1 MSPRRKRRDG
11 MRLVIVEVP
20 SRDAGLDAL
29 DRLRAAQ
36 DEGRITVEDAAL
48 VYRDA
53 DRSVKVHQTRDAGAG
68 IGAMRGGLVG
78 LAVGIIAAPAVVL
91 ATAAGAGV
99 GAVAAKLRDGG
110 VNDAMLRRLGD
121 LLEGREAAVV
131 VLADEASA
139 QVLTDRIDELAGRGA
154 ALDYEVLPPEAQDL
168 IREAIEQ
175 GLGTG

>member
-1 MSPRRKRRDG
+1 MPGRREG
-11 MRLVIVEVP
+11 MRLVIVAVP
-20 SRDAGLDAL
+20 SRAVGMEAL
-29 DRLRAAQ
+29 DRLRAAE
-36 DEGRITVEDAAL
+36 DEGRLDVEDAAL

-53 DRSVKVHQTRDAGAG
+53 DRSVKLHQTRDAGAG
-68 IGAMRGGLVG
+68 VGAMRGGLVG

-91 ATAAGAGV
+91 AAAAGAGV
-99 GAVAAKLRDGG
+99 GALAAKWRDHGID
-110 VNDAMLRRLGD
+110 NAMLERLGD

-139 QVLTDRIDELAGRGA
+139 DLLTARVAELVDGGA
-154 ALDYEVLPPEAQDL
+154 ELDYEVVPPEAQDL

>member
-1 MSPRRKRRDG
+1 MAGRREG
-11 MRLVIVEVP
+11 MRLVIVAVP
-20 SRDAGLDAL
+20 SRAVGMEAL
-29 DRLRAAQ
+29 DRLRAAE
-36 DEGRITVEDAAL
+36 DEGRLDVEDAAL

-53 DRSVKVHQTRDAGAG
+53 DRSLKLHQTRDAGAG
-68 IGAMRGGLVG
+68 VGAMRGGLVG

-91 ATAAGAGV
+91 AAAAGAGV
-99 GAVAAKLRDGG
+99 GALAAKWRDHGID
-110 VNDAMLRRLGD
+110 NAMLERLGD

-139 QVLTDRIDELAGRGA
+139 DLLTARVAELVDGGA
-154 ALDYEVLPPEAQDL
+154 ELDYEVVPPEAQDL

>member
-1 MSPRRKRRDG
+1 MRRGERGG
-11 MRLVIVEVP
+11 MRLVIVDMP

-36 DEGRITVEDAAL
+36 DEGRLHLEDAAL
-48 VYRDA
+48 VFREA

-68 IGAMRGGLVG
+68 IGAMRGGLIG
-78 LAVGIIAAPAVVL
+78 LAVGIVAAPAVLL

-99 GAVAAKLRDGG
+99 GAVAAKVRDGG
-110 VNDAMLRRLGD
+110 VDDAMLRRLGD
-121 LLEGREAAVV
+121 LLEGREAALV

-139 QVLTDRIDELAGRGA
+139 QALTEHLDRLEGTDAE
-154 ALDYEVLPPEAQDL
+154 LDYEVLPPEAQDL

-175 GLGTG
+175 GMGTGPG

>member
-1 MSPRRKRRDG
+1 
-11 MRLVIVEVP
+11 MRLVIVAVP
-20 SRDAGLDAL
+20 SRAVGMEAL
-29 DRLRAAQ
+29 DRLRAAE
-36 DEGRITVEDAAL
+36 DERRLGVEDAAL

-53 DRSVKVHQTRDAGAG
+53 DRSVKLHQTRDAGAG
-68 IGAMRGGLVG
+68 VGAMRGGLVG

-91 ATAAGAGV
+91 AAAAGAGV
-99 GAVAAKLRDGG
+99 GALAAKWRDHGID
-110 VNDAMLRRLGD
+110 NAMLERLGD

-139 QVLTDRIDELAGRGA
+139 DLLTARVAELVDGGA
-154 ALDYEVLPPEAQDL
+154 ELDYEVVPPEAQDL

>member
-1 MSPRRKRRDG
+1 MAGRREG
-11 MRLVIVEVP
+11 MRLVIVAVP
-20 SRDAGLDAL
+20 SRAVGMEAL
-29 DRLRAAQ
+29 DRLRAAE
-36 DEGRITVEDAAL
+36 DEGRLDVEDAAL

-53 DRSVKVHQTRDAGAG
+53 DRSVKLHQTRDAGAG
-68 IGAMRGGLVG
+68 VGAMRGGLVG

-91 ATAAGAGV
+91 AAAAGAGV
-99 GAVAAKLRDGG
+99 GALAAKWRDHGID
-110 VNDAMLRRLGD
+110 DAMLERLGD

-139 QVLTDRIDELAGRGA
+139 DLLTARVAELVDGGA
-154 ALDYEVLPPEAQDL
+154 ELDYEVVPPEAQDL